1 MTSAFLS
8 ALSGRIAERWLA
20 LLALPGLLFL
30 AALTTALVLG
40 HAHWS
45 DLELLRDRVD
55 ALAASPASGSA
66 GTVVLVAAGV
76 LAGAAVTG
84 AAAQS
89 LGAGVELLWC
99 AEPRGPV
106 LRYLADRRARRWR
119 AADEAFRGAL
129 VAAGRARIEGAADAD
144 RLTDVA
150 ERRHADRARIAS
162 AQPRHPFAM
171 GDRLAAPGRR
181 LWRAHGLDLAAAWP
195 HLWLLAADGT
205 RAELQAA
212 RLRFTAAA
220 RLCAWG
226 AGYLALALWWWPAA
240 LAGVVA
246 LVSGVRRGHA
256 AAEAFAELTE
266 ALADLHLRDLAT
278 AMGVECGGSVDRELG
293 EHLTRVLRK
302 ETGPAPGGSVT

>member
-30 AALTTALVLG
+30 AALTTATLLG
-40 HAHWS
+40 HEHWS
-45 DLELLRDRVD
+45 DMERLRDRLD

-66 GTVVLVAAGV
+66 GTVVLAAAGV
-76 LAGAAVTG
+76 LAGAAVIG

-99 AEPRGPV
+99 AEPSGPL
-106 LRYLADRRARRWR
+106 LRYLTDRRARRWH
-119 AADEAFRGAL
+119 AADEAFRTAL

-144 RLTDVA
+144 RLIGLA
-150 ERRHADRARIAS
+150 ERRHADRARMGPAP
-162 AQPRHPFAM
+162 PRHPFAM
-171 GDRLAAPGRR
+171 GDRLAAPGQR

-212 RLRFTAAA
+212 RFRLTSAA

-226 AGYLALALWWWPAA
+226 VGYLVLALWWWPAA
-240 LAGVVA
+240 LAGAVA
-246 LVSGVRRGHA
+246 LTSGVRRGRA
-256 AAEAFAELTE
+256 AADAFAELTE
-266 ALADLHLRDLAT
+266 ALADLHLRDLA
-278 AMGVECGGSVDRELG
+278 AALGVACEGSVDRELG
-293 EHLTRVLRK
+293 ERLTRVLRK
-302 ETGPAPGGSVT
+302 ETGAA